1 MNSFINF
8 LKRNKAYTAINL
20 LGLTISM
27 TFVLILAVYVQKQ
40 LSTDSFHDK
49 GDRIMI
55 IANDWYASAYHLKDH
70 MRDRYPEI
78 ESYCAF
84 MHENKIQA
92 EIDGNTFSA
101 DYNYADSTFFD
112 IFSFD
117 IAEGDAE
124 AFKHSVNNIVIS
136 ESFAR
141 RIFPDKE
148 AIGQQIGE
156 NTVVAVMEDIN
167 NSVLP
172 YCDIL
177 LRGEWM
183 EKHNPSHNMDL
194 GNSGSV
200 QTFVLVKENCDLMSR
215 RDDML
220 EYFKEI
226 WWTYKGGVS
235 TELRLI
241 PLRDIYFY
249 DTDSI
254 PQLLKGDKSVVGML
268 AMVCIVLLIFT
279 IFNYVNM
286 TTALSGFRAMEMASR
301 QLIGAS
307 RTGIFAKLISEST
320 ILCFI
325 ATALAFFI
333 AEGLSPAASGIL
345 EYDFSIFEAATPG
358 NMVILIA
365 FIMLLG
371 TLSGLIPALVLL
383 RVRPIDIVRGS
394 WRTSTKTIGSRI
406 IIVLQTVTTMCML
419 TAALTMN
426 RQINHMLEAPL
437 GYNTENVI
445 NIENNFG
452 MPDKLNVVKEKLLTL
467 PCVANVG
474 YGQGTPL
481 YGTNNNTME
490 IKGLGYISFQQF
502 IGDQGYFD
510 ILGIREKHDNNAPY
524 TYWFNEYAFKELG
537 ISEDTQ
543 IIMAGNDDWESKMPV
558 GGVYYDFKVRPL
570 LEDQSSAMI
579 FNYRD
584 KWPDQLYP
592 WSILVQISGDK
603 AEAISAVEAA
613 FAEVFPDVLFKGR
626 YITDEVADTFKKEMK
641 ILDIISLFTLI
652 SIFVSMLGLFA
663 MSMYYMSQERKTVAL
678 KIIMGAERKRVFAAL
693 VGTFMKMALV
703 AVVTSI
709 PVGWFVMERWLDS
722 FSYRI
727 PMYWWV
733 FAAAAGI
740 TLMTSFVTVLWQSI
754 RTADTNPVES
764 LKSE

>member
-141 RIFPDKE
+141 RMFPDKE
-148 AIGQQIGE
+148 AIGQQIGK

-524 TYWFNEYAFKELG
+524 IYWFNEYAFKELG

-603 AEAISAVEAA
+603 EEAISAVEAA

-764 LKSE
+764 LKNE

>member
-70 MRDRYPEI
+70 MRDKYPEI

-84 MHENKIQA
+84 MHEDKIQA

-141 RIFPDKE
+141 RMFPDKE

-603 AEAISAVEAA
+603 EEAISAVEAA

-764 LKSE
+764 LKNE

>member
-141 RIFPDKE
+141 RMFPDKE

-641 ILDIISLFTLI
+641 ILDIISLFTLL

>member
-1 MNSFINF
+1 M
-8 LKRNKAYTAINL
+8 
-20 LGLTISM
+20 
-27 TFVLILAVYVQKQ
+27 
-40 LSTDSFHDK
+40 
-49 GDRIMI
+49 
-55 IANDWYASAYHLKDH
+55 
-70 MRDRYPEI
+70 
-78 ESYCAF
+78 
-84 MHENKIQA
+84 
-92 EIDGNTFSA
+92 
-101 DYNYADSTFFD
+101 
-112 IFSFD
+112 
-117 IAEGDAE
+117 
-124 AFKHSVNNIVIS
+124 
-136 ESFAR
+136 
-141 RIFPDKE
+141 
-148 AIGQQIGE
+148 
-156 NTVVAVMEDIN
+156 
-167 NSVLP
+167 
-172 YCDIL
+172 
-177 LRGEWM
+177 
-183 EKHNPSHNMDL
+183 
-194 GNSGSV
+194 
-200 QTFVLVKENCDLMSR
+200 
-215 RDDML
+215 
-220 EYFKEI
+220 
-226 WWTYKGGVS
+226 
-235 TELRLI
+235 
-241 PLRDIYFY
+241 
-249 DTDSI
+249 
-254 PQLLKGDKSVVGML
+254 
-268 AMVCIVLLIFT
+268 
-279 IFNYVNM
+279 
-286 TTALSGFRAMEMASR
+286 
-301 QLIGAS
+301 
-307 RTGIFAKLISEST
+307 
-320 ILCFI
+320 
-325 ATALAFFI
+325 AFFI

>member
-141 RIFPDKE
+141 RMFPDKE

-183 EKHNPSHNMDL
+183 EKQNPSHNMDL
-194 GNSGSV
+194 SNSGSV

-226 WWTYKGGVS
+226 WWTYKGGIS
-235 TELRLI
+235 TELHLI

-325 ATALAFFI
+325 ATTLAFFI

-474 YGQGTPL
+474 YGRGTPL

-510 ILGIREKHDNNAPY
+510 ILGIREKHDNNAPN

-603 AEAISAVEAA
+603 AEAISAVEAV

-764 LKSE
+764 LKNE

>member
-1 MNSFINF
+1 
-8 LKRNKAYTAINL
+8 
-20 LGLTISM
+20 M

-141 RIFPDKE
+141 RMFPDKE
-148 AIGQQIGE
+148 AIGQQIGK

-524 TYWFNEYAFKELG
+524 IYWFNEYAFKELG

-603 AEAISAVEAA
+603 EEAISAVEAA

-764 LKSE
+764 LKNE

>member
-141 RIFPDKE
+141 RMFPDKE

-286 TTALSGFRAMEMASR
+286 TTTLSGFRAMEMASR

-325 ATALAFFI
+325 ASALAFFI

-613 FAEVFPDVLFKGR
+613 FAEVFPDVMFKGR

>member
-1 MNSFINF
+1 MNTFINF

-40 LSTDSFHDK
+40 LSTDSFHEK

-78 ESYCAF
+78 ETYCAF
-84 MHENKIQA
+84 MHENKIEA
-92 EIDGNTFSA
+92 DIDGQKVYA

-112 IFSFD
+112 MFSFR
-117 IAEGDAE
+117 ILEGDAE
-124 AFKHSVNNIVIS
+124 EFRNSVNNIVIS

-141 RIFPDKE
+141 KMFPDKD
-148 AIGQQIGE
+148 AIGRQIYDC
-156 NTVVAVMEDIN
+156 TIVAVMEDID
-167 NSVLP
+167 NSVIP

-177 LRGEWM
+177 IRGEWM
-183 EKHNPSHNMDL
+183 EKNNPSHNMYL

-215 RDDML
+215 RDDMF

-226 WWTYKGGVS
+226 WWVYKGGVS

-249 DTDSI
+249 DTESI
-254 PQLLKGDKSVVGML
+254 PQLLKGDKNVVGML
-268 AMVCIVLLIFT
+268 GIVCMVLLIFT

-307 RTGIFAKLISEST
+307 RGSIFMKLISEST
-320 ILCFI
+320 LLCFI
-325 ATALAFFI
+325 ATALAFLI
-333 AEGLSPAASGIL
+333 AEGLSPAASRLL
-345 EYDFSIFEAATPG
+345 EYEFSVFEAATPG
-358 NMVILIA
+358 NIIILTA
-365 FIMLLG
+365 FIILLG
-371 TLSGLIPALVLL
+371 TLSGLVPALILL

-394 WRTSTKTIGSRI
+394 WRTSTKTVGSRI
-406 IIVLQTVTTMCML
+406 IIILQTVTTMCML
-419 TAALTMN
+419 TAAITMN
-426 RQINHMLEAPL
+426 IQVNHMLEAPL
-437 GYNTENVI
+437 GYRTENVI
-445 NIENNFG
+445 NIQNNFG
-452 MPDKLNVVKEKLLTL
+452 MPDKLNIVKEKLLDL
-467 PCVANVG
+467 PCVDNVG

-502 IGDQGYFD
+502 MGDQGYFD
-510 ILGIREKHDNNAPY
+510 ILGIREKQDNNAPY
-524 TYWFNEYAFKELG
+524 TYWFNEFAFKEIG
-537 ISEDTQ
+537 ISEDTKT
-543 IIMAGNDDWESKMPV
+543 ILAGNDEWETEMPV
-558 GGVYYDFKVRPL
+558 GGVYHDFKVRPL
-570 LEDQSSAMI
+570 LQEQSSAMI

-584 KWPDQLYP
+584 EWPDQLFP
-592 WSILVQISGDK
+592 WNILVQVNGDN
-603 AEAISAVEAA
+603 AEALSAVEAT
-613 FAEVFPDVLFKGR
+613 FAEVFPDDYFQAR
-626 YITDEVADTFKKEMK
+626 YIKDEVADTFKKEMT
-641 ILDIISLFTLI
+641 ILDIVSLFTII

-678 KIIMGAERKRVFAAL
+678 KIIMGAGRKSVFAEL
-693 VGTFMKMALV
+693 VGTFMKMTLI

-709 PVGWFVMERWLDS
+709 PIGWIVMERWLDS

-727 PMYWWV
+727 PMYWWI
-733 FAAAAGI
+733 FAAAAAI
-740 TLMTSFVTVLWQSI
+740 TLVTSFVTVLGQSI
-754 RTADTNPVES
+754 RTADSNPVES

>member
-84 MHENKIQA
+84 MHEDKIQA

-141 RIFPDKE
+141 RMFPDKE

-510 ILGIREKHDNNAPY
+510 ILGIREKHDNNAPN

>member
-84 MHENKIQA
+84 MHEDKIQA

-141 RIFPDKE
+141 RMFPDKE

-333 AEGLSPAASGIL
+333 AEGLSPAASEIL

-524 TYWFNEYAFKELG
+524 KYWFNEYAFKELG

-709 PVGWFVMERWLDS
+709 PAGWFVMERWLDS

-764 LKSE
+764 LKNE